1 MTPNVVTPQA
11 LDLVIRN
18 GTVVTSGIEA
28 VTDVGI
34 RDGVIVQLGGAMTGT
49 TELDATDRYVLPGG
63 IDAHVHLTAPGTGP
77 DSWRWVDD
85 FEVGTRAAAAGGVTT
100 VGNMSFPQP
109 GEQMKAGLER
119 DNADAD
125 ANAIV
130 DYFQHSVLLNPD
142 DLGIAQIEEL
152 AAAGHP
158 SIKIFMSF
166 RRFDR
171 HLDGYLRAMQAAADA
186 GSVVLVHCEDPA
198 IMHCCGHALDEAGHT
213 DASHF
218 PKSRPVEAE
227 RIATERAVGYCAT
240 TGATTYVVHLSSV
253 AALDACRK
261 ARARGLPVHVET
273 RPIYL
278 HLNETRFSEADGA
291 KYAGAP
297 PLRTDA
303 DRDALWAGLNDGTVS
318 TVCTDHAPWT
328 LDEKLDPSLTASDLR
343 HGMAELETLM
353 PVLWS
358 EGVATGKIS
367 VATFV
372 EVTSTTSARLFG
384 LYPRKGTIA
393 PGSDADIVIWNPN
406 DTRTIDGSTMH
417 SNAGYSPYDG
427 WQVTGWPDVTISRGE
442 IVARATETGI
452 DVLGAPGRGQLAART
467 RSARPAAK

>member
-1 MTPNVVTPQA
+1 MDV
-11 LDLVIRN
+11 VIRN
-18 GTVVTSGIEA
+18 GMVVTGGSEA
-28 VTDVGI
+28 ITDVGI
-34 RDGVIVQLGGAMTGT
+34 RDGVIVQLGGDMTGT
-49 TELDATDRYVLPGG
+49 NEIDATDRYVLPGG

-119 DNADAD
+119 DNADAA

-130 DYFQHSVLLNPD
+130 DYFQHTVLLTPD
-142 DLGIAQIEEL
+142 DEGIAQIEEL
-152 AAAGHP
+152 AAEGHP

-171 HLDGYLRAMQAAADA
+171 HLDGYLRAMQAAAAA
-186 GSVVLVHCEDPA
+186 GTVVLVHCEDPA
-198 IMHCCGHALDEAGHT
+198 IMNCCGHALDEAGHT

-240 TGATTYVVHLSSV
+240 TGATTYVVHLSSA

-278 HLNETRFSEADGA
+278 HLNESRFSEPDGA

-297 PLRTDA
+297 PLRTNA

-328 LDEKLDPSLTASDLR
+328 LDDKLDPNLTASDLR

-372 EVTSTTSARLFG
+372 EVTSTTAARLFG
-384 LYPRKGTIA
+384 MYPRKGTIA

-427 WQVTGWPDVTISRGE
+427 WQITGWPELTISRGE

-452 DVLGAPGRGQLAART
+452 EVLGAPGRGQLAERK
-467 RSARPAAK
+467 RSVR